1 MVFRPAS
8 ILLSGEADNMGAL
21 QIVQD
26 AMKMR
31 LLLTS
36 VLHGLIET
44 LELMH
49 INTDSDP
56 MVLYI

>member
-1 MVFRPAS
+1 MVFRSAS

-36 VLHGLIET
+36 VLHCLIDI
-44 LELMH
+44 LEPMQ
-49 INTDSDP
+49 INTDSNP
-56 MVLYI
+56 MALYI